1 MSIKTQLTTDK
12 AAMSLSVL
20 CVAHCFFAPSFIILS
35 SAFAS
40 FAVDNEFVHKFILFV
55 AVPISTYALYTGYK
69 NHKDISFI
77 PTGVLGL
84 IALVTAVFLG
94 ESTLGEFGEKGL
106 TLIGSIF
113 VAYAHLKNH
122 QACKNLNCDTCHD

>member
-1 MSIKTQLTTDK
+1 MSIKTQLRTDK
-12 AAMSLSVL
+12 AAVSLSLL

-40 FAVDNEFVHKFILFV
+40 FAVDNEFVHKFILFI
-55 AVPISTYALYTGYK
+55 AVPISVYALYTGYK
-69 NHKDISFI
+69 NHKDFSYI
-77 PTGVLGL
+77 PIGVFGL
-84 IALVTAVFLG
+84 FALVTAVILG
-94 ESTLGEFGEKGL
+94 ESALGEFVEKGL

-122 QACKNLNCDTCHD
+122 QACKNLDCNTCHD

>member
-12 AAMSLSVL
+12 AAMSLSFL

-40 FAVDNEFVHKFILFV
+40 FTVDNEFVHKFILFV
-55 AVPISTYALYTGYK
+55 AVPISVYALYTGYK
-69 NHKDISFI
+69 NHKDFSYI
-77 PTGVLGL
+77 PIGAIGL
-84 IALVTAVFLG
+84 FALVTAIILG
-94 ESTLGEFGEKGL
+94 ESALGEFGEKGL

-122 QACKNLNCDTCHD
+122 QACKNLDCNTCHD

>member
-12 AAMSLSVL
+12 AAMSLSFL

-40 FAVDNEFVHKFILFV
+40 FTVDNEFVHKFILFV
-55 AVPISTYALYTGYK
+55 AVPISTYALYKGYE
-69 NHKDISFI
+69 NHKDFSYI
-77 PTGVLGL
+77 PLGAFGLFTLIMAVL
-84 IALVTAVFLG
+84 LG
-94 ESTLGEFGEKGL
+94 ESSLGEFGEKGL

-113 VAYAHLKNH
+113 VAFAHLKNH
-122 QACKNLNCDTCHD
+122 QACKNLDCNSCHD

>member
-1 MSIKTQLTTDK
+1 MHIKTQLKTDK
-12 AAMSLSVL
+12 AAVSLSLL

-40 FAVDNEFVHKFILFV
+40 FTIDNEFVHKFILFV
-55 AVPISTYALYTGYK
+55 AVPISTYALYKGYE
-69 NHKDISFI
+69 NHKVFSYI
-77 PTGVLGL
+77 PIGAFGLFTLIIAVL
-84 IALVTAVFLG
+84 LG
-94 ESTLGEFGEKGL
+94 ESTLGEFGEKCL
-106 TLIGSIF
+106 TLIGSVF

>member
-1 MSIKTQLTTDK
+1 MSIKTQLKTDK
-12 AAMSLSVL
+12 AAVSLSLL

-40 FAVDNEFVHKFILFV
+40 FTIDNEFVHKFILFI
-55 AVPISTYALYTGYK
+55 AVPISTYALLKGYK
-69 NHKDISFI
+69 NHKDFSYI
-77 PTGVLGL
+77 PMGVFGL
-84 IALVTAVFLG
+84 FALIIAVLLG
-94 ESTLGEFGEKGL
+94 ESALGELGEKGL